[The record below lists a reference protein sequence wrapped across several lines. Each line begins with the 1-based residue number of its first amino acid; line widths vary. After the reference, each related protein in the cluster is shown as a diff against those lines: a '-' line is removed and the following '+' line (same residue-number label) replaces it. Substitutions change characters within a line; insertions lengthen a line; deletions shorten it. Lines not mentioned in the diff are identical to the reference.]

1 MSGVPKAVL
10 FDFSGTLFRFE
21 ARDEWFAD
29 LHDQQ
34 GRPLH
39 VDAQAELVRRMTQP
53 VGLPADIIDDDR
65 IAWEQRDLDPVQH
78 RRAYLAMLRTSGLT
92 VPGQAESL
100 YERVL
105 DPHSWVPFLDTAAVL
120 TALSARRIP
129 VASSATSPSISEKSW
144 RCTTSPTPSARTRC
158 PTRSVRSN
166 PIPGSSM
173 PRSMRSAWRAMT
185 A

>member
-1 MSGVPKAVL
+1 MSRSCPV
-10 FDFSGTLFRFE
+10 RFLGHALPLR

-129 VASSATSPSISEKSW
+129 VGVVSNIAFDLRKVLALHDLADTVGAYALSYE
-144 RCTTSPTPSARTRC
+144 
-158 PTRSVRSN
+158 SVRSN